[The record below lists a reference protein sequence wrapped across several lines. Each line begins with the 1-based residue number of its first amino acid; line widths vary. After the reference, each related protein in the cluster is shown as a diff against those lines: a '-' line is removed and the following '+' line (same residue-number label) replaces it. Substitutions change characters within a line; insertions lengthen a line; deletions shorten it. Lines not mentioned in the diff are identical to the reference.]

1 MTRCGERQGVDSHN
15 SGPRAFRLG
24 ELAEHVGGEVVG
36 DPAVE
41 IDGPGSL
48 LSAGAGQ
55 ISHLS
60 HAAYRDK
67 LATTGASAVI
77 LKPADLAG
85 CPTNALVVA
94 NPYHAFARVS
104 QLWDEP
110 PPLNRGI
117 HPSADVHPGAAVHPA
132 ARIGPNVVVGP
143 DTEIGARV
151 RIYANAVVGPRCLL
165 DEDVRLMANATLY
178 ADVKLGART
187 VVHANSVVGS
197 DGFGYTP
204 DSSGRLEAI
213 AQLGGVTVGRD
224 VSIGSGTTIDRGTID
239 DTVIE
244 DGVKIDN
251 QVQIGHNCRVG
262 AHSLICGCVGL
273 VGSTTIGRHCIL
285 AGMVGVGG
293 DRPIEICD
301 HVTVSGV
308 THVAGSITRPGTYAG
323 GTIHDSMRPWK
334 RNALRFQ
341 RLDELFKRV
350 TRLERKIR

>member
-1 MTRCGERQGVDSHN
+1 MTPCGEREDFGFRSDR
-15 SGPRAFRLG
+15 PRTFRLG
-24 ELAEHVGGEVVG
+24 ELAEHVGGEVIG
-36 DPAVE
+36 DRAVE
-41 IDGPGSL
+41 IGGPGSL
-48 LSAGAGQ
+48 VGAGSGQ

-60 HAAYRDK
+60 HAAYREK
-67 LATTGASAVI
+67 LAATRASAVI
-77 LKPADLAG
+77 LRQDDLAG

-110 PPLNRGI
+110 PVLLPGTDPSAGV
-117 HPSADVHPGAAVHPA
+117 HPSAIVDPT

-143 DTEIGARV
+143 ETEIGRGV
-151 RIYANAVVGPRCLL
+151 RIYANAVVGERCRL
-165 DEDVRLMANATLY
+165 DEYARLMANATLY
-178 ADVKLGART
+178 ANVRLGARS
-187 VVHANSVVGS
+187 VVHANAVVGA

-204 DSSGRLEAI
+204 DASGRLVAI
-213 AQLGGVTVGRD
+213 AQLGGVSVGSD
-224 VSIGSGTTIDRGTID
+224 VSIGSGTTIDRGTVD

-251 QVQIGHNCRVG
+251 QVQVGHNCRIG
-262 AHSLICGCVGL
+262 AHTLVCGCVGL
-273 VGSTTIGRHCIL
+273 VGSTTIGRHCVL

-293 DRPIEICD
+293 DRPIDICD

-308 THVAGSITRPGTYAG
+308 THVASSISKPGTYAG
-323 GTIHDSMRPWK
+323 GTIHGRMKPWK

-341 RLDELFKRV
+341 HLDKLFKRV